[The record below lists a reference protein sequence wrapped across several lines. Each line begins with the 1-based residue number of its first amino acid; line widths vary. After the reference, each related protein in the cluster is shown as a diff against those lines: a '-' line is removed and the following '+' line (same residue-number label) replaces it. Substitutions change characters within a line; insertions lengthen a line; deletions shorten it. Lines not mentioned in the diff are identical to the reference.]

1 MASTTTPKS
10 VREQQPA
17 LFRFS
22 HVDRRTCERVVPMQV
37 LFLGFSRTG
46 TSSMQLAL
54 ETLGYPT
61 YHMASMVRDI
71 PDADMWS
78 EAHNTQIGKLWTV
91 VTDCIMKGSI
101 GGSNKQEL
109 IDKSRDVYR
118 AHNKAVREKVPRE
131 LLLVYE
137 LGSGWEPLCAF
148 LDKPVPDVP
157 FPRVN
162 ETEMVN
168 EYVQELLWMGLVST
182 LKRWTVHILPVV
194 ASVGLGV
201 MIWRYQH
208 S

>member
-1 MASTTTPKS
+1 
-10 VREQQPA
+10 
-17 LFRFS
+17 
-22 HVDRRTCERVVPMQV
+22 
-37 LFLGFSRTG
+37 
-46 TSSMQLAL
+46 
-54 ETLGYPT
+54 
-61 YHMASMVRDI
+61 
-71 PDADMWS
+71 
-78 EAHNTQIGKLWTV
+78 
-91 VTDCIMKGSI
+91 MKGSI

-131 LLLVYE
+131 QLLVYE

-182 LKRWTVHILPVV
+182 LKRWTVLILPVV
-194 ASVGLGV
+194 ASDVDKWRVGP
-201 MIWRYQH
+201 
-208 S
+208 